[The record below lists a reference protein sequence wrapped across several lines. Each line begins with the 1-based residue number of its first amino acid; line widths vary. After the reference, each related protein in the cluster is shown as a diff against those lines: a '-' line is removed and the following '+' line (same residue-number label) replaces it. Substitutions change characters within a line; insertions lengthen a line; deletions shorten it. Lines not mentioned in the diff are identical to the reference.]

1 MKIVHV
7 ITAFGIGGAEKLLLN
22 VVNRQVISH
31 EVHLIYL
38 KPINDLVSEVDSRV
52 FVKHIPVSFST
63 IKDLSIYYHKV
74 KADVIHT
81 HLGHADIMGIWAAKK
96 TKAKLF
102 STIHSTSFKGNSAL
116 DNLYFSFY
124 RFLFKRFNDRWN
136 LISISKSVEQI
147 VIKKITRVNQ
157 NNYVLHNA
165 IPDVGYFDRAHNKI
179 VSILFVGRLTK
190 AKSIDTLLKAV
201 CHLKKKNKDLN
212 FRVTIVGEG
221 HLKRKLL
228 KLTHKLKVEDIV
240 TFTGKRK
247 NVNEFYK
254 KSDIFILPSIWEGF
268 GIVILEAFSAKL
280 AVIASAIEGPEEL
293 IQDNINGLLFNPQ
306 NFIQLAEK
314 MELLIENKTLRESL
328 AKEGYNTFTEDFH
341 IESYVKKLEELYLNV

>member
-1 MKIVHV
+1 MKIIHV

-22 VVNRQVISH
+22 VVNRQVESH

-52 FVKHIPVSFST
+52 FVKQIPVSFST

-81 HLGHADIMGIWAAKK
+81 HLGHADILGIWAAKR

-102 STIHSTSFKGNSAL
+102 STIHSTSFKDNRVL
-116 DNLYFSFY
+116 DNMYFSFY

-147 VIKKITRVNQ
+147 VVKKITKVNQ

-165 IPDVGYFDRAHNKI
+165 IPDVGSFDRAHNNV

-201 CHLKKKNKDLN
+201 CHLKKKNLN

-228 KLTHKLKVEDIV
+228 KLTNKLKVEDIV

-280 AVIASAIEGPEEL
+280 AVIASAIEGPAEL
-293 IQDNINGLLFNPQ
+293 IQDNKNGLLFNPK
-306 NFIQLAEK
+306 NVIQLAEK

-328 AKEGYNTFTEDFH
+328 AKEGYNTFAEDFH
-341 IESYVKKLEELYLNV
+341 IEPYVKRLEELYLNV